1 MILQS
6 APEGQNRGA
15 QFVVKQTDHGALCGQ
30 FAGAFGN
37 DRFKPPVPW
46 DEVVYAIT
54 CHDNGWLE
62 TDEAPL
68 LDPSTRL
75 PYNVLDTPRS
85 VLFRTSQRSPNFNER
100 HHLYCG
106 LISSMHSWGLYNGRY
121 GLSDKI
127 LVDFIEAEF
136 QAEMQTMLDGELARQ
151 ERIKDALAA
160 DPKTAPWIQEDR
172 LFSNYKLLQF
182 CDTLALYFNLTHE
195 DARAETS
202 FPNVPADVGE
212 DVSVAV
218 RPLGDGTYSLA
229 PYPFRED
236 GFEAYLEGRYLEP
249 FPPDTEP
256 DLADIM
262 RNTPVERQIIRFVA
276 G

>member
-6 APEGQNRGA
+6 APEDGGA

-30 FAGAFGN
+30 FASAIGN

-46 DEVVYAIT
+46 DKVVYAIR

-62 TDEAPL
+62 TDEAPS
-68 LDPSTRL
+68 LDPATRL
-75 PYNVLDTPRS
+75 PYNVLAAPPS
-85 VLFRTSQRSPNFNER
+85 VLFRTSQKSPNYNEK
-100 HHLYCG
+100 HHPYCG

-127 LVDFIEAEF
+127 LVDFIDDEY
-136 QAEMQTMLDGELARQ
+136 QDEMQAMLDGELTRQ
-151 ERIKDALAA
+151 NRIKSELAT
-160 DPKTAPWIQEDR
+160 DPETAEWIQEDR
-172 LFSNYKLLQF
+172 LFANYKLLQF
-182 CDTLALYFNLTHE
+182 CDTLALYFNLTPE
-195 DARAETS
+195 GARAETT
-202 FPNVPADVGE
+202 FPNVPVDVGE
-212 DVSVAV
+212 DVSVTI
-218 RPLGDGTYSLA
+218 RPLGDSTYSLS

-249 FPPDTEP
+249 FAPESEP

-262 RNTPVERQIIRFVA
+262 RTAPVDRQVIRFVA